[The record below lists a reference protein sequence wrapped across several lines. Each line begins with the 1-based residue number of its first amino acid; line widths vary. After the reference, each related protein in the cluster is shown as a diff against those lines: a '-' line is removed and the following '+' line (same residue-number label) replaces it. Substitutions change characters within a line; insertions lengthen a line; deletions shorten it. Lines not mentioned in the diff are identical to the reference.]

1 MPFIR
6 LNAVRGGKTA
16 HRGIKCLKKRRK
28 SACTRT
34 RFMLLSQGKRL
45 TPQTHALMVKRLRRR
60 PLTAESGVRFP
71 MRVPK
76 KAAKAAFFLYLTR
89 VPKKAAEAAF
99 FFTSTGVPK
108 KAAEAAFFIYLDRG
122 TKKAAEAAFLFTSTG
137 VPKKGAE
144 AAFLFTSI
152 AKSAQAMSAYANAAG
167 GICTKKRRGG
177 IETPR
182 RRAPKTRNSHDA
194 VWCHFI
200 NLHVQGGSTAAACF
214 CLPLDEGA

>member
-76 KAAKAAFFLYLTR
+76 KAAKAAFFIYLTG

-99 FFTSTGVPK
+99 FIYLTGVPK

-122 TKKAAEAAFLFTSTG
+122 TKKGSKSCFFSLPHRGT
-137 VPKKGAE
+137 KKGSRSC
-144 AAFLFTSI
+144 FFYLPHR
-152 AKSAQAMSAYANAAG
+152 G
-167 GICTKKRRGG
+167 TKK
-177 IETPR
+177 
-182 RRAPKTRNSHDA
+182 
-194 VWCHFI
+194 
-200 NLHVQGGSTAAACF
+200 GSKSCF
-214 CLPLDEGA
+214 FF

>member
-76 KAAKAAFFLYLTR
+76 KAAKAAFFLYLNR

-99 FFTSTGVPK
+99 FL
-108 KAAEAAFFIYLDRG
+108 YLDC
-122 TKKAAEAAFLFTSTG
+122 EN
-137 VPKKGAE
+137 
-144 AAFLFTSI
+144 
-152 AKSAQAMSAYANAAG
+152 AQAMSAYANAAG

-182 RRAPKTRNSHDA
+182 RCAPKTRNSHDA

>member
-1 MPFIR
+1 M
-6 LNAVRGGKTA
+6 
-16 HRGIKCLKKRRK
+16 KKRRK

-76 KAAKAAFFLYLTR
+76 KAAEAAFFL
-89 VPKKAAEAAF
+89 
-99 FFTSTGVPK
+99 
-108 KAAEAAFFIYLDRG
+108 YLDRG
-122 TKKAAEAAFLFTSTG
+122 TKKGSRSCFFSLLRQGYQKRQQKLLFFYLDRGT
-137 VPKKGAE
+137 KKGSRGC
-144 AAFLFTSI
+144 FFYLPRQGYQKRQQKLLFSLPQQGYQKRQQKLLFFFTSI
-152 AKSAQAMSAYANAAG
+152 AKSAQALSAYANAAG
-167 GICTKKRRGG
+167 GICTKKRRGA

>member
-76 KAAKAAFFLYLTR
+76 KAAEAAFFLYLDRGTKKGSKSCFFLFTSTGVPKKAAKAAFFLYL
-89 VPKKAAEAAF
+89 
-99 FFTSTGVPK
+99 TGVPK
-108 KAAEAAFFIYLDRG
+108 KAAEAAFFIYLDCEKRAGNVCISKCRG
-122 TKKAAEAAFLFTSTG
+122 RYLHKK
-137 VPKKGAE
+137 
-144 AAFLFTSI
+144 
-152 AKSAQAMSAYANAAG
+152 
-167 GICTKKRRGG
+167 
-177 IETPR
+177 TPR
-182 RRAPKTRNSHDA
+182 RY
-194 VWCHFI
+194 
-200 NLHVQGGSTAAACF
+200 
-214 CLPLDEGA
+214 